1 MSQNRNLKI
10 TNSARNIK
18 AQKLYSLE
26 NILVFPFTDKT
37 SSINLSEKGLISDSD
52 IDNSNTSKKPNKSS
66 NQLNTEGKDNKKS
79 KMSQIIDYFNE
90 EEEAEI
96 VKEYNKMKKTSKNI
110 SKKNNNEKY
119 ELMLRRLLDQ
129 QNIKMIGPKRRQ
141 TIRKEGNKI
150 QTIVHELL
158 KENKD
163 DILKGNKNNIGTL
176 IIKQPLKKKGRAS
189 MTIDKNSLSIPNNKR
204 GQNFFKKR
212 NSLNEMINKVE
223 FLDFQKHK
231 TINCQADC

>member
-1 MSQNRNLKI
+1 MGSACLYGNSKINKDVNLDDC
-10 TNSARNIK
+10 NN
-18 AQKLYSLE
+18 
-26 NILVFPFTDKT
+26 
-37 SSINLSEKGLISDSD
+37 

-79 KMSQIIDYFNE
+79 KMSQIIDYFN

-176 IIKQPLKKKGRAS
+176 IIKQPPQKKGRAS

-204 GQNFFKKR
+204 SQNFFKKR

>member
-1 MSQNRNLKI
+1 MGSACLYGSNNFNKDVNLDDC
-10 TNSARNIK
+10 NN
-18 AQKLYSLE
+18 
-26 NILVFPFTDKT
+26 
-37 SSINLSEKGLISDSD
+37 

-79 KMSQIIDYFNE
+79 KMGQIIDYFN

-96 VKEYNKMKKTSKNI
+96 VKEYNKMKKRSKNI

-129 QNIKMIGPKRRQ
+129 QNVKMIGPKRRQ
-141 TIRKEGNKI
+141 TIRKEGDKI

-158 KENKD
+158 QENKN

-176 IIKQPLKKKGRAS
+176 IIKQPPQKKGRAS
-189 MTIDKNSLSIPNNKR
+189 MTIDKNSLSIPTNKR
-204 GQNFFKKR
+204 GENFFKKR

-223 FLDFQKHK
+223 SVDFQKHK

>member
-1 MSQNRNLKI
+1 MG
-10 TNSARNIK
+10 SAC
-18 AQKLYSLE
+18 LYGSNNFNKDVSLE
-26 NILVFPFTDKT
+26 DN
-37 SSINLSEKGLISDSD
+37 N

-96 VKEYNKMKKTSKNI
+96 VKEYNKMKKRSKNI

-176 IIKQPLKKKGRAS
+176 IIKQPPQKKGRAS

-204 GQNFFKKR
+204 SQNFFKKR
-212 NSLNEMINKVE
+212 NSLNEMINKFESVD
-223 FLDFQKHK
+223 FLKHK

>member
-1 MSQNRNLKI
+1 MG
-10 TNSARNIK
+10 SAC
-18 AQKLYSLE
+18 LYGSNNFNKDVSLE
-26 NILVFPFTDKT
+26 DN
-37 SSINLSEKGLISDSD
+37 N

-66 NQLNTEGKDNKKS
+66 NQLNKERKDNKKS

-90 EEEAEI
+90 EEAEI
-96 VKEYNKMKKTSKNI
+96 VKEYNKMKKRSKNI

-141 TIRKEGNKI
+141 TIRKEGDKI
-150 QTIVHELL
+150 QNIVHELL

-176 IIKQPLKKKGRAS
+176 IIKQPPQKKGRAS

-223 FLDFQKHK
+223 SVDFQKHK

>member
-1 MSQNRNLKI
+1 MGSACLYGSNNFNKDVNLDDC
-10 TNSARNIK
+10 NN
-18 AQKLYSLE
+18 
-26 NILVFPFTDKT
+26 
-37 SSINLSEKGLISDSD
+37 

-79 KMSQIIDYFNE
+79 KMGQIIDYFN

-96 VKEYNKMKKTSKNI
+96 VKEYNKMKKRSKNI

-129 QNIKMIGPKRRQ
+129 QNVKMIGPKRRQ
-141 TIRKEGNKI
+141 TIRKEGDKI

-158 KENKD
+158 KENKN

-176 IIKQPLKKKGRAS
+176 IIKQPPQKKGRAS
-189 MTIDKNSLSIPNNKR
+189 MTIDKNSLSIPTNKR
-204 GQNFFKKR
+204 GENFFKKR
-212 NSLNEMINKVE
+212 NSLNVMINKVE
-223 FLDFQKHK
+223 AVDFQKHK

>member
-1 MSQNRNLKI
+1 MGSGCLHAFI
-10 TNSARNIK
+10 NSNKEVDIEESIK
-18 AQKLYSLE
+18 K
-26 NILVFPFTDKT
+26 D
-37 SSINLSEKGLISDSD
+37 NLSVTRLNK
-52 IDNSNTSKKPNKSS
+52 NNTN
-66 NQLNTEGKDNKKS
+66 NLDLTDGKENKKS
-79 KMSQIIDYFNE
+79 KVSQIIDYFNE

-96 VKEYNKMKKTSKNI
+96 VKEYNKMKKRSKNI

-176 IIKQPLKKKGRAS
+176 IIKQPPQKKGRAS

>member
-1 MSQNRNLKI
+1 
-10 TNSARNIK
+10 
-18 AQKLYSLE
+18 
-26 NILVFPFTDKT
+26 
-37 SSINLSEKGLISDSD
+37 
-52 IDNSNTSKKPNKSS
+52 
-66 NQLNTEGKDNKKS
+66 
-79 KMSQIIDYFNE
+79 MSQIIDYFNE

-96 VKEYNKMKKTSKNI
+96 VKEYNKMKKRSKNI